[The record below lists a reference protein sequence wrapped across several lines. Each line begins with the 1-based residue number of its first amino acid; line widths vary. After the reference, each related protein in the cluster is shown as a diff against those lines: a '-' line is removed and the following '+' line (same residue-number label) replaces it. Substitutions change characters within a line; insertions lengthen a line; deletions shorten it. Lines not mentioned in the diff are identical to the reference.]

1 MLFVLLF
8 LVVHH
13 HEQLVLFLFF
23 LINNSFL
30 ITYIKKMN
38 LIVDVYME
46 LMHVTDKLYCRLK
59 NPSVWLLRE
68 NLPYFTQS
76 VIGAM
81 IVLNPRMKQQ

>member
-1 MLFVLLF
+1 
-8 LVVHH
+8 
-13 HEQLVLFLFF
+13 
-23 LINNSFL
+23 
-30 ITYIKKMN
+30 MN

-46 LMHVTDKLYCRLK
+46 LVHVTDKLYGRLK
-59 NPSVWLLRE
+59 KNLSMWWLRE

>member
-1 MLFVLLF
+1 
-8 LVVHH
+8 
-13 HEQLVLFLFF
+13 
-23 LINNSFL
+23 
-30 ITYIKKMN
+30 MN

-81 IVLNPRMKQQ
+81 IVLNPRIKQQ